1 MSYFIQYAIH
11 LIILIGGAII
21 TKYIMALIMFDKN
34 NIIALA
40 TNLIIG
46 LLLYIIITYI
56 VLMIFTKGM
65 QMFTIRLKNILKRKI

>member
-1 MSYFIQYAIH
+1 
-11 LIILIGGAII
+11 
-21 TKYIMALIMFDKN
+21 MFDKN

-40 TNLIIG
+40 TNIIIG